1 MSHDTASGA
10 SRVKNTRMAVL
21 VRLLALVV
29 GCSCTY
35 AHAQPADMPS
45 SAAELAPAP
54 LEVVVLG
61 SGGPGALG
69 RASSSY
75 VVLIDGTPRIL
86 VDAGSGAFV
95 RIGEAKI
102 ALDTLDIVL
111 LTHLHIDH
119 ASELPGL
126 MKARAVSSSGP
137 IAFQIFG
144 PAGSPGIEG
153 GAYFPSTSRFLNLLF
168 GPRGAFAYLRD
179 FAAPITIEPRD
190 LPAKLSVMS
199 FGGFTVSAVAGHH
212 GDAPAVIYRVDHAGQ
227 SVTFSGDID
236 AAGLPALRRIA
247 AQTDLL
253 VFHAVVL
260 DPPGSP
266 AVLYTLHTPPRA
278 IGELARDAHAR
289 RLLLSHLSP
298 ATDGG
303 RQPVMASI
311 RASYGGPVIFAEDGM
326 RVRP

>member
-1 MSHDTASGA
+1 
-10 SRVKNTRMAVL
+10 L
-21 VRLLALVV
+21 
-29 GCSCTY
+29 
-35 AHAQPADMPS
+35 
-45 SAAELAPAP
+45 ELI
-54 LEVVVLG
+54 VLG

-102 ALDTLDIVL
+102 ALDSLDLVL
-111 LTHLHIDH
+111 LTHLHVDH

-137 IAFQIFG
+137 IVFKIFG
-144 PAGSPGIEG
+144 PAGSPGIGG
-153 GAYFPSTSRFLNLLF
+153 GAYFPSTSQFLSLLF

-179 FAAPITIEPRD
+179 FAAPISIEPHD
-190 LPAKLSVMS
+190 IPGKPGVVS
-199 FGGFTVSAVAGHH
+199 FEGFTVSAVAGHH
-212 GDAPAVIYRVDHAGQ
+212 GDAPAVIYRVDHAGK
-227 SVTFSGDID
+227 SITFSGDID
-236 AAGLPALRRIA
+236 ANGLPALRRIA

-260 DPPGSP
+260 DPPDSP

-278 IGELARDAHAR
+278 IGELARDAHVR

-303 RQPVMASI
+303 RESVVASI
-311 RASYGGPVIFAEDGM
+311 RRSYAGPVTLADDGM
-326 RVRP
+326 HIRP

>member
-1 MSHDTASGA
+1 
-10 SRVKNTRMAVL
+10 MAVL
-21 VRLLALVV
+21 LRLLAWIV
-29 GCSCTY
+29 GCTCTY
-35 AHAQPADMPS
+35 AHAQSAD
-45 SAAELAPAP
+45 P
-54 LEVVVLG
+54 LELIVLG

-75 VVLIDGTPRIL
+75 AILIDGTPRIL

-102 ALDTLDIVL
+102 ALDSLDLVL

-137 IAFQIFG
+137 IVFKIFG
-144 PAGSPGIEG
+144 PAGSPGVG
-153 GAYFPSTSRFLNLLF
+153 GAAYFPSTSQFLNLLF

-179 FAAPITIEPRD
+179 FAAPITIEPHD
-190 LPAKLSVMS
+190 VPGKPSVMS
-199 FGGFTVSAVAGHH
+199 FAGFTVSAVAGHH
-212 GDAPAVIYRVDHAGQ
+212 GDAPAVIYRIDHAGK
-227 SVTFSGDID
+227 SITFSGDID
-236 AAGLPALRRIA
+236 ADGLPALRRIA

-260 DPPGSP
+260 DPPDSP

-278 IGELARDAHAR
+278 IGELARDAHVQ

-298 ATDGG
+298 ATDGA
-303 RQPVMASI
+303 RQSVVASI
-311 RASYGGPVIFAEDGM
+311 RRNYAGPVTLADDGM
-326 RVRP
+326 HVRL